1 MLRYKLD
8 FSCCANKD
16 GFCANKDGFCANKDG
31 FCRDSHSY
39 MMFHTIVIV
48 TSDLILFLFT
58 RTKQHF

>member
-8 FSCCANKD
+8 FSC
-16 GFCANKDGFCANKDG
+16 CANKDGFCANKDG